1 MISSMEVGLFAAV
14 LSGSIAISL
23 VITRGALELVLKA
36 MSAQRVPV
44 RIDPDTSRR

>member
-44 RIDPDTSRR
+44 RVDPDTSRR